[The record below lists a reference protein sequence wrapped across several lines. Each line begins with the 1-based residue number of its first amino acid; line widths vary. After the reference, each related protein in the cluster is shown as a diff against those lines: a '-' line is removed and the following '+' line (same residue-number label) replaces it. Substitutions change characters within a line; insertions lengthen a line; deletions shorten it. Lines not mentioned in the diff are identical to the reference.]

1 MIDFKILNSNKMY
14 LLITESPAKAK
25 KIQGFL
31 SNQYNVKSS
40 CGHIRDL
47 EKKKTK
53 RYGNPA
59 DFGID
64 VDNDF
69 KPTYKI
75 MSDKK
80 DVVKMLKENAKNNTI
95 IFAADD
101 DREGEAI
108 AWHTANVLKTD
119 INQKNRII
127 FREISKK
134 AILKAIENPIKIN
147 MNEVN
152 AQQARRIIDRLI
164 GFKLSPCL
172 WKHIQCQESGLSA
185 GRVQSALLNLL
196 QDREDYINN
205 YERRMALNIKGKF
218 NDLKD
223 TDFVFIDKY
232 DIDND
237 FIKNLF
243 TLFSKD
249 RIFKVSNTK
258 KKKDKSYPK
267 KPFITSSLQ
276 QFAQSELGFPVKMT
290 MDIAQ
295 KLYENGHITYMRTD
309 STFISKDFQD
319 KINNYLSNNYEH
331 NYYQTPK
338 EKKIKGAQE
347 AHEAIRPTT
356 LEKNIDVD
364 ETSLRLYNMI
374 FKRTITSHMKPAE
387 YDVYQINL
395 QNDASKRFGYFTTN
409 YRQLTFPGYLIY
421 NKENIETDSE
431 PSFKKDYHL
440 EECISSEK
448 EGAKPPPYNESAI
461 VNLLEET
468 GIGRPSTY
476 ASIIATLDNRNYTIK
491 KDIKLNDTENFIIT
505 LSKDN
510 DITEKKDQIK
520 GQILK
525 QRIQLTPLGKKVLD
539 YLKKHFSNIIQKEF
553 TCEVEKDLDLI
564 ADGKQNYIDTIKK
577 VYLSF
582 VTIVDEQMN
591 LKINYTLQHLG
602 KKQGKDI
609 YLGSGKYGPYLQIIN
624 EKNFKK
630 NMSIQKYLELINKD
644 EKNITLNDAVQFLK
658 FPKKINDEITI
669 HIGPYGYYMKH
680 NSKNYK
686 INQNGKYTEEYCLS
700 ILRK

>member
-1 MIDFKILNSNKMY
+1 MY

-59 DFGID
+59 DFGIN
-64 VDNDF
+64 VEDNF

-80 DVVKMLKENAKNNTI
+80 DVVKMLKDHSKNSKI

-108 AWHTANVLKTD
+108 AWHTATVLKAP
-119 INQKNRII
+119 INTKNRIV

-134 AILKAIENPIKIN
+134 AILKAIESPIQIN
-147 MNEVN
+147 MDEVN

-172 WKHIQCQESGLSA
+172 WKHIKSQESGLSA

-196 QDREDYINN
+196 QEREEYINQF
-205 YERRMALNIKGKF
+205 EPDIELSIKGSF

-223 TDFVFIDKY
+223 TEFIFSDEY
-232 DIDND
+232 DIDDD
-237 FIKNLF
+237 FIKSLF

-249 RIFKVSNTK
+249 RNFKVSDTS

-276 QFAQSELGFPVKMT
+276 QSAQNELGFPVKMT

-295 KLYENGHITYMRTD
+295 KLYESGHITYMRTD
-309 STFISKDFQD
+309 STFISEEYQK
-319 KINNYLSNNYEH
+319 KIQTHLSSTYDD
-331 NYYQTPK
+331 NYYQAPK
-338 EKKIKGAQE
+338 EKKVKGAQE

-356 LEKNIDVD
+356 LEINIDVD
-364 ETSLRLYNMI
+364 ETALKLYHMI

-387 YDVYQINL
+387 YDVYKINL
-395 QNDASKRFGYFTTN
+395 HNDPSNEIGHFTTN

-421 NKENIETDSE
+421 GKKEMEVDSK
-431 PSFKKDYHL
+431 PKFKSEYNL

-448 EGAKPPPYNESAI
+448 EGSKPTLYNESAI

-476 ASIIATLDNRNYTIK
+476 ASIISTLDNRNYTVKNNIK
-491 KDIKLNDTENFIIT
+491 MDDINNSIIHLSNDNKIT
-505 LSKDN
+505 QKS
-510 DITEKKDQIK
+510 EVIK
-520 GQILK
+520 GKIVK
-525 QRIQLTPLGKKVLD
+525 QRIQLTPLGRKVLK
-539 YLKKHFSNIIQKEF
+539 YLQDNFSNIIQKEF
-553 TCEVEKDLDLI
+553 TCDVEKDLDLI
-564 ADGKQNYIDTIKK
+564 ADGKINYVDVIKK
-577 VYLSF
+577 VYDSF
-582 VTIVDEQMN
+582 VSIVDQQMN
-591 LKINYTLQHLG
+591 IKINYNLKHLG
-602 KKQGKDI
+602 EKKGKNI
-609 YLGSGKYGPYLQIIN
+609 YLGSGKYGPYLQIISEN
-624 EKNFKK
+624 DNKK
-630 NMSIQKYLELINKD
+630 NMSIQKYLELVNKD
-644 EKNITLNDAVQFLK
+644 EDKFTLNDAIQFLK
-658 FPKKINDEITI
+658 FPKKINDDIQI
-669 HIGPYGYYMKH
+669 YIGPYGYYMKM
-680 NSKNYK
+680 NGKNYK
-686 INQNGKYTEEYCLS
+686 IKQDGNYTEDYCLS
-700 ILRK
+700 VIRK

>member
-1 MIDFKILNSNKMY
+1 MY

-64 VDNDF
+64 VTNNF

-80 DVVKMLKENAKNNTI
+80 EVVKMLKDNAKNNTV

-134 AILKAIENPIKIN
+134 ANLKAIENPIQIN

-172 WKHIQCQESGLSA
+172 CKHIQCHESGLSA

-196 QDREDYINN
+196 QERESMINN
-205 YERRMALNIKGKF
+205 YEPDIELSIKGSFHK
-218 NDLKD
+218 LKD
-223 TDFVFIDKY
+223 TEFIFAKEY

-237 FIKNLF
+237 FIKNIF
-243 TLFSKD
+243 KLFSKD
-249 RIFKVSNTK
+249 RRFNVFNTS

-276 QFAQSELGFPVKMT
+276 LAAQNELGFPVKMT

-309 STFISKDFQD
+309 STFISEGFQEKIKD
-319 KINNYLSNNYEH
+319 YLSNYET
-331 NYYQTPK
+331 NYYQKPK
-338 EKKIKGAQE
+338 EKKVKGAQE
-347 AHEAIRPTT
+347 AHEAIRPTS
-356 LEKNIDVD
+356 LNKNIDVD

-395 QNDASKRFGYFTTN
+395 QNDSSKTIGHFTTN

-421 NKENIETDSE
+421 GKNEIKIDEK
-431 PSFKKDYHL
+431 PSFNNYYNL
-440 EECISSEK
+440 QECISSEK
-448 EGAKPPPYNESAI
+448 EGSKPTLYNESAI

-476 ASIIATLDNRNYTIK
+476 ASIIATLDNRNYTVK
-491 KDIKLNDTENFIIT
+491 KDIKLEDNEENIIH
-505 LSKDN
+505 LSEN
-510 DITEKKDQIK
+510 NTITEKINIIK
-520 GQILK
+520 GKTVK
-525 QRIQLTPLGKKVLD
+525 QRIQLTPLGRKVLS
-539 YLKKHFSNIIQKEF
+539 YLQEHFSNIIQKEF
-553 TCEVEKDLDLI
+553 TCEIEKDLDLI
-564 ADGKQNYIDTIKK
+564 AEGKLNYIDIIQK

-582 VTIVDEQMN
+582 VSIVDQQMRI
-591 LKINYTLQHLG
+591 KINYNLQHLG
-602 KKQGKDI
+602 EKQGKNI

-624 EKNFKK
+624 EKDNKK
-630 NMSIQKYLELINKD
+630 NISIQKYLELINKD
-644 EKNITLNDAVQFLK
+644 EKNITLNDAIQFLK
-658 FPKKINDEITI
+658 YPKKINDEITI

-680 NSKNYK
+680 KGKNYK
-686 INQNGKYTEEYCLS
+686 VNQDGNYTEDYCLS

>member
-1 MIDFKILNSNKMY
+1 MY

-31 SNQYNVKSS
+31 SNQYTVKSS

-53 RYGNPA
+53 RYGNPV

-80 DVVKMLKENAKNNTI
+80 EIVKMLKENSSGKEI

-108 AWHTANVLKTD
+108 AWHTAHVLKTN
-119 INQKNRII
+119 INQNNRII

-134 AILKAIENPIKIN
+134 AILDAIESPIQIN

-196 QDREDYINN
+196 EERESFINN
-205 YERRMALNIKGKF
+205 YEPDIELSIKGIF
-218 NDLKD
+218 DNLKD
-223 TDFVFIDKY
+223 TEFIFEKEY
-232 DIDND
+232 DIDNH

-243 TLFSKD
+243 TIFSRDRLFHV
-249 RIFKVSNTK
+249 FNTS

-276 QFAQSELGFPVKMT
+276 QSAQNELGFPVKMT

-309 STFISKDFQD
+309 STFISHDFQD
-319 KINNYLSNNYEH
+319 KIKNHLTNLYDID
-331 NYYQTPK
+331 YYQTPK

-356 LEKNIDVD
+356 LIQNIDVSIN
-364 ETSLRLYNMI
+364 ELKLYNMI

-387 YDVYQINL
+387 YDVYKINL
-395 QNDASKRFGYFTTN
+395 QNENSKDFGYFTTN
-409 YRQLTFPGYLIY
+409 YRQLIYPGYLIY
-421 NKENIETDSE
+421 GKKDIKIESK
-431 PSFKKDYHL
+431 PSFYKQYTL
-440 EECISSEK
+440 QECISTEK
-448 EGAKPPPYNESAI
+448 EGSKPSLYNESAI

-476 ASIIATLDNRNYTIK
+476 ASIISTLDNRKYTVK
-491 KDIKLNDTENFIIT
+491 KDIKLDDNQNHIIQ
-505 LSKDN
+505 LSKN
-510 DITEKKDQIK
+510 NEIIEKINIVQGK
-520 GQILK
+520 ILK
-525 QRIQLTPLGKKVLD
+525 QRIKLTPLGKKVLT
-539 YLKKHFSNIIQKEF
+539 YLKNNFMNIIQKEF
-553 TCEVEKDLDLI
+553 TFNVEKDLDLI
-564 ADGKQNYIDTIKK
+564 ASGKLNYIDVIRK
-577 VYLSF
+577 VYLTF
-582 VTIVDEQMN
+582 VTVVDEQM
-591 LKINYTLQHLG
+591 KINNNYTLKHIG
-602 KKQGKDI
+602 DIKKDSI
-609 YLGSGKYGPYLQIIN
+609 YVGSGKYGPYIQIVYPN
-624 EKNFKK
+624 KSKK
-630 NMSIQKYLELINKD
+630 NIGIQKYLEIIDKD
-644 EKNITLNDAVQFLK
+644 EKNMNIDDVIKLLK
-658 FPKKINDEITI
+658 YPKKINNDITI
-669 HIGPYGYYMKH
+669 HICPHGYYMKH
-680 NSKNYK
+680 KGRNY
-686 INQNGKYTEEYCLS
+686 NVHQNGNYTEEYCLS
-700 ILRK
+700 VIRR

>member
-1 MIDFKILNSNKMY
+1 MY
-14 LLITESPAKAK
+14 FLITESPAKAK
-25 KIQGFL
+25 KIQSFL
-31 SNQYNVKSS
+31 SNQYTVKSS
-40 CGHIRDL
+40 CGHICDL

-80 DVVKMLKENAKNNTI
+80 EIVKMLKENSKGKEI

-108 AWHTANVLKTD
+108 AWHTAHVLKTN
-119 INQKNRII
+119 INKNNRII

-134 AILKAIENPIKIN
+134 AILDSIQSPIQIN
-147 MNEVN
+147 MDEVN

-172 WKHIQCQESGLSA
+172 WKHIQSQESGLSA

-196 QDREDYINN
+196 EERENFINN
-205 YERRMALNIKGKF
+205 YEPDIELSIKGIF
-218 NDLKD
+218 ENLKD
-223 TDFVFIDKY
+223 TEFIFNKDY
-232 DIDND
+232 DIDNN

-243 TLFSKD
+243 TIFSKD
-249 RIFKVSNTK
+249 RLFHVFNTS

-276 QFAQSELGFPVKMT
+276 QSAQNELGFPVKMT

-309 STFISKDFQD
+309 STFISDDFQR
-319 KINNYLSNNYEH
+319 KIKNHLTNLYEIDH
-331 NYYQTPK
+331 YQIPK
-338 EKKIKGAQE
+338 EKKVKGAQE

-356 LEKNIDVD
+356 LNKDIDVS
-364 ETSLRLYNMI
+364 ENELKLYNMI

-387 YDVYQINL
+387 YDVYKINL
-395 QNDASKRFGYFTTN
+395 QNEFSKEIGHFTTN
-409 YRQLTFPGYLIY
+409 YRQLTYPGYLIY
-421 NKENIETDSE
+421 GKKSVDIDTK
-431 PSFKKDYHL
+431 PSFDTKYLL
-440 EECISSEK
+440 EECISIEK
-448 EGAKPPPYNESAI
+448 EASKPLFYNESAI

-476 ASIIATLDNRNYTIK
+476 ASIISTLDNRKYTIK
-491 KDIKLNDTENFIIT
+491 KDIKLEDNQNHIIQ
-505 LSKDN
+505 LSKN
-510 DITEKKDQIK
+510 NEISEKINIVEGKI
-520 GQILK
+520 IK
-525 QRIQLTPLGKKVLD
+525 QRIKLTPLGIKVLD
-539 YLKKHFSNIIQKEF
+539 YLKNNFMNIIHKDF
-553 TCEVEKDLDLI
+553 TFNVEKDLDLI
-564 ADGKQNYIDTIKK
+564 ASGKLNYIDVIRK

-582 VTIVDEQMN
+582 VHVVDQQMKIN
-591 LKINYTLQHLG
+591 INYTLKHLG
-602 KKQGKDI
+602 KVKENNI
-609 YLGSGKYGPYLQIIN
+609 YIGSGKYGPYIQIVQPN
-624 EKNFKK
+624 KSKK
-630 NMSIQKYLELINKD
+630 NMGIQKYLEIINKD
-644 EKNITLNDAVQFLK
+644 EKSITIHDIIQLLK
-658 FPKKINDEITI
+658 FPKKINNDITI
-669 HIGPYGYYMKH
+669 HLGPHGYYMKH
-680 NSKNYK
+680 KGRNY
-686 INQNGKYTEEYCLS
+686 NVHQDGKYTEEYCLS